1 MNNVLERAQPMM
13 MNSLPNTL
21 TMLEIYQFIDLNS
34 RVLAHRPRNRAMY
47 CLRAHT
53 QLRVRDIASLTVNDV
68 LTSDMTLK
76 TEFVSDNDGRAYP
89 LDEHTRDELTLYL
102 CAKYQIELLEQLPI
116 TRYFDVM
123 FETSKTNMFSI
134 STLCQ
139 HFCLQDKAIRD
150 FAAQLQALANAQ
162 NRSFQR
168 LFLKNNSGL
177 IDDHKK
183 RSKSVFNT

>member
-1 MNNVLERAQPMM
+1 MM

-53 QLRVRDIASLTVNDV
+53 QLRIRDIASLTVNDV
-68 LTSDMTLK
+68 LSPDLTLK
-76 TEFVSDNDGRAYP
+76 TEFVSNHDGQAWP
-89 LDEHTRDELTLYL
+89 LDEHTQDELRLYL
-102 CAKYQIELLEQLPI
+102 CAKYQIERLEQLPI

-123 FETSKTNMFSI
+123 FETSKMSMFSI

-150 FAAQLQALANAQ
+150 FAQALKAPEDAPIA
-162 NRSFQR
+162 RFQR
-168 LFLKNNSGL
+168 LFLKSNSSVAL
-177 IDDHKK
+177 TAKN
-183 RSKSVFNT
+183 RSKSVLSIPAF

>member
-1 MNNVLERAQPMM
+1 MM

-21 TMLEIYQFIDLNS
+21 TMLEIYKFLDLNS

-53 QLRVRDIASLTVNDV
+53 QLRIRDIASLTVNDV
-68 LTSDMTLK
+68 LSPDLTLK
-76 TEFVSDNDGRAYP
+76 TEFISDHDGQAWP
-89 LDEHTRDELTLYL
+89 LDDHTQDELRLYL
-102 CAKYQIELLEQLPI
+102 CAKYQIERLEQLPI

-123 FETSKTNMFSI
+123 FETSKMSMFSI

-150 FAAQLQALANAQ
+150 FAAQLQAPANAQ

-168 LFLKNNSGL
+168 LFLKSNSSVAL
-177 IDDHKK
+177 TAKN
-183 RSKSVFNT
+183 RSTSVLSIPAF